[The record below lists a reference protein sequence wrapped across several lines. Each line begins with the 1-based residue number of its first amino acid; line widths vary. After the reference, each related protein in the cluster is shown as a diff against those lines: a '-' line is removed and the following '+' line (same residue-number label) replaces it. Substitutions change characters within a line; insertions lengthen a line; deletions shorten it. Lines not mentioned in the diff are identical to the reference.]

1 MIYEPEEDSFLLAKY
16 VKQYARGKVLDMG
29 CGSCVQAEAA
39 LSKTKNITAVDINPE
54 AVALA
59 KKKGFTAIKSDL
71 FENVKGKYN
80 LIIFNPPYLPE
91 DSEEDSESKLVT
103 TGGKKGNEVL
113 ERFLKDAKEHL
124 ALNGNVLVIASSLTP
139 NVDGLFAEYGYEFRL
154 LEIKNLFFEKLFV
167 YLLF

>member
-39 LSKTKNITAVDINPE
+39 LTKTKNVTAVDINPE

-59 KKKGFTAIKSDL
+59 KKKGFTAVKSDL

-80 LIIFNPPYLPE
+80 LIVFNPPYLPE
-91 DSEEDSESKLVT
+91 DAAEDAESKLVT

-113 ERFLKDAKEHL
+113 ERFLKDAKSHL
-124 ALNGNVLVIASSLTP
+124 SLNGNVLIVVSSLTP
-139 NVDGLFAEYGYEFRL
+139 GVEELFNKYGYGFKL
-154 LEIKNLFFEKLFV
+154 LETKNIFFEKLLV
-167 YLLF
+167 YLLD

>member
-29 CGSCVQAEAA
+29 CGSCILSEAA
-39 LSKTKNITAVDINPE
+39 LEKTKNITAVDVNPG

-59 KKKGFTAIKSDL
+59 KKKGFNAVRSDL
-71 FENVKGKYN
+71 FEKVKGKYN

-91 DSEEDSESKLVT
+91 DENEDKESKLVT

-124 ALNGNVLVIASSLTP
+124 SLNGNVLIVVSSLTLG
-139 NVDGLFAEYGYEFRL
+139 VEGLFREHGYEFRL
-154 LEIKNLFFEKLFV
+154 LEAKNLFFEKLFV
-167 YLLF
+167 YLLD